1 MPSSPKPWSFS
12 TYTDADGRTYVYGY
26 RNRWDPEKKQSRI
39 EKRCHVGRL
48 DPQTGQVRLG
58 RKFLT
63 NNPEYAGK
71 FWLYDNNQ
79 LIEQEPF
86 EQPNTD
92 NEPFAQQFFDEG
104 LHAAAGRCFL
114 KVNKLTDRNAWKT
127 KEIPRKIRDLFT
139 RLCLPLPSRFFRD
152 GEHHAEGFRMP
163 VLSVQMKGELE
174 RVSKFRRHVVGRT
187 VGIQNTHIPQGQVEV
202 AVDIQDERSVHP
214 LVGTR

>member
-1 MPSSPKPWSFS
+1 MSL
-12 TYTDADGRTYVYGY
+12 RM
-26 RNRWDPEKKQSRI
+26 R
-39 EKRCHVGRL
+39 
-48 DPQTGQVRLG
+48 
-58 RKFLT
+58 
-63 NNPEYAGK
+63 
-71 FWLYDNNQ
+71 
-79 LIEQEPF
+79 
-86 EQPNTD
+86 
-92 NEPFAQQFFDEG
+92 
-104 LHAAAGRCFL
+104 AAGRCFL

-187 VGIQNTHIPQGQVEV
+187 VGIQNTHIPEGQVEV